1 MKILIAIFIL
11 VFSSLSYAMDE
22 SDIFVADS
30 EDGGKILLLSQ
41 KCPLRGSEGARIS
54 IATTKDYYIIGC
66 WFPYEE
72 SIFAIWL
79 PENVEPIRSE
89 YDPEDF
95 LLEKLL

>member
-1 MKILIAIFIL
+1 MKSLIVSFLL
-11 VFSSLSYAMDE
+11 VFSALSYAMGE
-22 SDIFVADS
+22 HDIFVADS

>member
-1 MKILIAIFIL
+1 MKSLIVSFLLIF
-11 VFSSLSYAMDE
+11 STLSYAMSE
-22 SDIFVADS
+22 HDILVADS
-30 EDGGKILLLSQ
+30 EDGGKIMLLSE

-54 IATTKDYYIIGC
+54 IAITKDYYVMGC
-66 WFPYEE
+66 WFLYRE

-79 PENVEPIRSE
+79 PENVAPIKSE